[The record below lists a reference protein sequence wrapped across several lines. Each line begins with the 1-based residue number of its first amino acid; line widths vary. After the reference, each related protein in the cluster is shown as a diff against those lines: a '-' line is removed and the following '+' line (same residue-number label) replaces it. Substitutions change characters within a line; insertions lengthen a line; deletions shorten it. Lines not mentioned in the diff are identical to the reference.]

1 MRRQDARRLL
11 GPSSLPVFSVW
22 AWLITAPFFIG
33 TMGGFDRASSLPEM
47 ARGLAVA
54 VAVHLIVGVVFLV
67 ANRIERVIRNGWTHA
82 GFVAVMIAVIAVAR
96 PMLLTEL
103 QRITGGEL
111 IIPFDLGARIA
122 MNLVTITV
130 PLLVMHGLVGA
141 IARSRQVR
149 RRLET
154 VLASRDAQASAD
166 DRAADALGAVLET
179 TVVGPVVEAL
189 ERARVVPFDAEA
201 QAEALREVAH
211 EVVRPLSHEVAAI
224 RVPDPQPDPDPAR
237 RPTASPRDA
246 RFRVEAAP
254 PWIPAIAFTILV
266 SPTTFAIHGALGAPL
281 LVLSFGVGVGL
292 GWIATLLPLRRLP
305 IVAGVIVVMLIEFLI
320 GLAAIAVLI
329 VPALSM
335 SPWGYWI
342 SGASSYALIG
352 WSVAVAACLLERIS
366 TDERTLGSIVAE
378 SDRRA
383 TAARANLRRITDR
396 VGQVLHTDVQGR
408 VIATTL
414 RLRLGGAGAEALD
427 DLITSVRA
435 ELREAIAPSVEPPDA
450 TTSPELL
457 RRTIETWS
465 GALAVDA
472 AVDPAVWDWLGELSV
487 RNELVLDAVSEALSN
502 VVRHGDDGAVR
513 MRLSRVEDGAR
524 LTVESRGRLRRDD
537 DDGIGLRTLVERGA
551 AVRLE
556 QLAPD
561 RVRLT
566 VEIGE
571 EVGRESAPVL
581 ARR

>member
-130 PLLVMHGLVGA
+130 PLLVMHGLV
-141 IARSRQVR
+141 
-149 RRLET
+149 
-154 VLASRDAQASAD
+154 
-166 DRAADALGAVLET
+166 DALGAVLET

-465 GALAVDA
+465 GALAVDE